1 MTKNHEQT
9 IEEHVDSNV
18 ATAIDQAEAYGGLR
32 GAFDAF
38 SQNAVDSCI
47 EDGYDAEESLGA
59 SNWFCAK
66 FNKAA
71 GTNF

>member
-47 EDGYDAEESLGA
+47 EDGYDAE
-59 SNWFCAK
+59 
-66 FNKAA
+66 
-71 GTNF
+71 